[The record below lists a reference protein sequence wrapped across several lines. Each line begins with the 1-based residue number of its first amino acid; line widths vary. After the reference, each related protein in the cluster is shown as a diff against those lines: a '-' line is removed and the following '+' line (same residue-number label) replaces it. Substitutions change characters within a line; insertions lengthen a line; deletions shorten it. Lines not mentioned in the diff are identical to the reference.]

1 MKCAQLVRLEVVNHC
16 EAPED
21 PCWFPMRTQ
30 SCCWYDHSF
39 IKNRLKTGGGG
50 CWSQL
55 IISLSFKWDAFPR
68 SHLIPPPPFNGINAS
83 SAVCQQNRLLTFS
96 EAVPQTSSESDTESL
111 RFEDLQ
117 VIQSF
122 HLKFIWVSFF
132 CWENTA
138 QIHSKLITWMVWTTQ
153 TLWGPI
159 GGFSK
164 ANFSSPFEFYGRYK
178 VYSHIWSFTVT
189 LFLSSDPNL

>member
-1 MKCAQLVRLEVVNHC
+1 MDAQKTQQCERNVIFICVVGRNLQQ
-16 EAPED
+16 PRFKSYN
-21 PCWFPMRTQ
+21 WKQ
-30 SCCWYDHSF
+30 WNVLS
-39 IKNRLKTGGGG
+39 
-50 CWSQL
+50 WSQL